1 MWNFSFWFDPK
12 PGYQTMDKKDKL
24 LIPEIPKG
32 FQDRWGYNLFFKKKL
47 LNIIEKN
54 FIKYGYS
61 PLETSPMEYSSIIG
75 NSLADDDENPMA
87 DIYTFEESGKGLSL
101 RYDLSQSCIRFYKQN
116 YMDLPNPFKR
126 YQIGT
131 VFRREKP
138 GNGRYKSFD
147 QCDADVI
154 GNFDTKQ
161 ANVDLCN
168 LIANTFL
175 DIGLKKSD
183 FVINVS
189 NRKIVQGLLT
199 ELNIVDQQ
207 QKQRV
212 LRAIDKLDKP
222 GFGIKGVEQL
232 LKTEREDS
240 SGAITKGANLDNDQ
254 ASQIINFLE
263 IKDLQVLKNNF
274 KNPLSQEGI
283 KDLEDLFDLLSYG
296 EYSQFVKLD
305 LSKIRGLDIYTG
317 FIVETNLKFEVKNL
331 KGKIVDP
338 GACASGGEYLV
349 TKYKGGPFLGSGIS
363 IGVDRLAFC
372 LLQNRKSKIDQKKP
386 VLVCVMSEEYLENYY
401 EILKILR
408 ENNISSEIFLDSKKK
423 LSKQLD
429 YANRRELNF
438 AIICGENEFKNN
450 TITIKK
456 LQGIKGDN
464 QISIPKNK
472 LINEI
477 KKLQQN

>member
-1 MWNFSFWFDPK
+1 
-12 PGYQTMDKKDKL
+12 
-24 LIPEIPKG
+24 
-32 FQDRWGYNLFFKKKL
+32 
-47 LNIIEKN
+47 
-54 FIKYGYS
+54 
-61 PLETSPMEYSSIIG
+61 MEFSSIIG
-75 NSLADDDENPMA
+75 NSLAEDDENPMA
-87 DIYTFEESGKGLSL
+87 DIYTFEESGKRLSL

-147 QCDADVI
+147 QCDADVM
-154 GNFDTKQ
+154 GNFDSKQ

-175 DIGLKKSD
+175 DIGLKKSE

-189 NRKIVQGLLT
+189 NRKIVQGLLK
-199 ELNIVDQQ
+199 ELNIIDK
-207 QKQRV
+207 QKKQKV

-254 ASQIINFLE
+254 ASQIINFLK
-263 IKDLQVLKNNF
+263 IKDLQALKNNF

-283 KDLEDLFDLLSYG
+283 KELEDIFSLLSYG
-296 EYSQFVKLD
+296 EYSEFVKLD

-331 KGKIVDP
+331 KGKVVDP
-338 GACASGGEYLV
+338 GSCASGGEYLV
-349 TKYKGGPFLGSGIS
+349 TKFKGSPFLGSGIS

-372 LLQNRKSKIDQKKP
+372 LDQNKKSQIDQKKP
-386 VLVCVMSEEYLENYY
+386 VLICVVNEKYLEKYY

-408 ENNISSEIFLDSKKK
+408 NNNINSEIFLDSKKK

-438 AIICGENEFKNN
+438 AIICGENEFKNK

-456 LQGIKGDN
+456 LQGVKGDN

-472 LINEI
+472 LTNEI
-477 KKLQQN
+477 KKLQ